1 MTGKDKGAIY
11 AMKVLK
17 KASLSRNKQTK
28 VIEREINTHAKVP
41 FYKIIFNYLHFNIS
55 IPLCKF
61 DDFTSFNPIIYFQL
75 ERDVLESVKHPFIV
89 DLIYAF
95 QAKNKV
101 RKSF

>member
-41 FYKIIFNYLHFNIS
+41 FY
-55 IPLCKF
+55 
-61 DDFTSFNPIIYFQL
+61 
-75 ERDVLESVKHPFIV
+75 
-89 DLIYAF
+89 
-95 QAKNKV
+95 
-101 RKSF
+101 